1 MPTTIKFLGL
11 IAFFFISNF
20 YNGQEVDEEFSWPLE
35 IKTKQNQ
42 TITLYQPQLES
53 FESNILEARMAV
65 TIQIPDKEMIFG
77 ALWFR
82 ARMSTD
88 TENRTVV
95 LEKMQI
101 LKTHFPDM
109 TDNEKIEHFSTMLA
123 AEMESWNLEMSL
135 DRILASLNEVENLK
149 QLSDKIDN
157 APPAIYFRT
166 TPAVLLMIDGDPILK
181 TDEESGLEYVVNT
194 PFFIVKDSKSE
205 NYYVN
210 GGPFWYA
217 SKDILKDWEETEN
230 IPSAIKKFAEKS
242 IDEEESDSVAQSY
255 TVAPELVVE
264 TKAAELIMVDGTIDY
279 QSIEK
284 TNLLY
289 VSNSEND
296 IIMDIDSQNHYILI
310 AGRWYFS
317 KSLQDGDWK
326 FCEPSD
332 LPKDFMNIP
341 EESELASVRS
351 SIPGTS
357 EAQTALLEQS
367 IPQTATIDRKEA
379 KVEVKYDGD
388 PQFEKIEGTDVSYAI
403 NTDKTVLLIKKK
415 YYCVDEAVWF
425 VSKKAGGPWEVSEV
439 RPDEVDQIPPESPVY
454 NVKYTYI
461 YDSTPEVVYVGY
473 TPGYTY
479 SYVYGGVVVYG
490 TGYYYRPWYG
500 RYYYPRPVT
509 WGYGVHYSPY
519 GGWGFSYGIS
529 FGWIGWA
536 FHPFRRGYWGRHYRR
551 GYRHGYRR
559 GRRSGYRAG
568 YRAGKRN
575 SSRNMY
581 SNRSSGVRKGAA
593 KSGNSV
599 GRATASG
606 KSNNMYA
613 GKNGNVYQQ
622 NKTGGYDNK
631 SNNKQTAQQNRGQ
644 SSQQK
649 QQLNRS
655 SQNRTQGT
663 QNYNRSNQYRS
674 GGSRSGGSRGGGGR
688 GGGRR

>member
-1 MPTTIKFLGL
+1 MPNTIKHLGL
-11 IAFFFISNF
+11 IAFFFISSFSNA
-20 YNGQEVDEEFSWPLE
+20 QEVDQEFSWPQE

-42 TITLYQPQLES
+42 TITLYQPQFES
-53 FESNILEARMAV
+53 FESDILEARMAV
-65 TIQIPDKEMIFG
+65 TIQVPDDEMIFG
-77 ALWFR
+77 ALWFK
-82 ARMSTD
+82 ARMLTD
-88 TENRTVV
+88 MEDRTVV
-95 LEKMQI
+95 LEKMNI
-101 LKTHFPDM
+101 FKTHFPDM
-109 TDNEKIEHFSTMLA
+109 TDNEKIEHFSTMLS

-135 DRILASLNEVENLK
+135 DRILAGLDEVENLK

-157 APPAIYFRT
+157 TPPVIYFRT

-181 TDEESGLEYVVNT
+181 KDEESGLEFVVNT
-194 PFFIVKDSKSE
+194 PFFIVKELKSE

-210 GGPFWYA
+210 GGPFWYT
-217 SKDILKDWEETEN
+217 SKEILKGWEETEN

-242 IDEEESDSVAQSY
+242 IDKEESDSVAQSF
-255 TVAPELVVE
+255 TVAPELIVE

-279 QSIEK
+279 QAIEQ
-284 TNLLY
+284 TSLLY

-296 IIMDIDSQNHYILI
+296 IIMDISSQNHYILI

-317 KSLQDGDWK
+317 KSLKDGDWK
-326 FCEPSD
+326 FAEPSE
-332 LPKDFMNIP
+332 LPKDFLKIP

-388 PQFEKIEGTDVSYAI
+388 PQFEKIEGTDVSHAI

-415 YYCVDEAVWF
+415 YYCVDDAVWF
-425 VSKKAGGPWEVSEV
+425 VSKKAVGPWEVSTE

-454 NVKYTYI
+454 NVKYVYI
-461 YDSTPEVVYVGY
+461 YDSTPEVVYIGY

-490 TGYYYRPWYG
+490 SGYYYQPWYG

-529 FGWIGWA
+529 FGWIGWV
-536 FHPFRRGYWGRHYRR
+536 FHPYRRGYWGGRHYRR
-551 GYRHGYRR
+551 GYRHGYRS

-568 YRAGKRN
+568 YRAGRRN

-581 SNRSSGVRKGAA
+581 SSRNSGVRKSA
-593 KSGNSV
+593 NSPNST
-599 GRATASG
+599 GRASASA

-613 GKNGNVYQQ
+613 DKNGNVYQQ
-622 NKTGGYDNK
+622 NNQGGYDNK
-631 SNNKQTAQQNRGQ
+631 SNNRQKAQQNNGQ
-644 SSQQK
+644 SSQQR
-649 QQLNRS
+649 QQLNQS
-655 SQNRTQGT
+655 SQNRKQGT

-674 GGSRSGGSRGGGGR
+674 GGSAGR
-688 GGGRR
+688 DGGGRRR

>member
-1 MPTTIKFLGL
+1 MPTIIKFLGL
-11 IAFFFISNF
+11 IPLFFTSSFLNA
-20 YNGQEVDEEFSWPLE
+20 QEIDQEFSWPQE

-42 TITLYQPQLES
+42 IITLYQPQLES
-53 FESNILEARMAV
+53 FESDILEARMAV

-82 ARMSTD
+82 ARMLTD

-109 TDNEKIEHFSTMLA
+109 TDTEKIEHFSTMLSS
-123 AEMESWNLEMSL
+123 EMESRRLEMSL
-135 DRILASLNEVENLK
+135 DRMLASLNGVEDLR

-157 APPAIYFRT
+157 TPPAIYFRT
-166 TPAVLLMIDGDPILK
+166 TPAVLLMIDGDPVLK
-181 TDEESGLEYVVNT
+181 KDEESGLEYVVNT

-210 GGPFWYA
+210 GGPFWYT
-217 SKDILKDWEETEN
+217 SKDILKDWEETES
-230 IPSAIKKFAEKS
+230 IPTEIKKFAEKS
-242 IDEEESDSVAQSY
+242 IEDEEPDSVAQSY
-255 TVAPELVVE
+255 TTAPELVVE
-264 TKAAELIMVDGTIDY
+264 TKAAELIMVDGVIDY
-279 QSIEK
+279 QSIEQ
-284 TNLLY
+284 TSLLY

-296 IIMDIDSQNHYILI
+296 IIMDIASQNHYILI

-317 KSLQDGDWK
+317 NSLQDGDWK
-326 FCEPSD
+326 FCEPAD
-332 LPKDFMNIP
+332 LPKDFLNIP

-379 KVEVKYDGD
+379 KIEVTYDGD
-388 PQFEKIEGTDVSYAI
+388 PEFEKIEGTDVSYAI

-425 VSKKAGGPWEVSEV
+425 VSKKAAGPWEVSTV

-519 GGWGFSYGIS
+519 AGWGFSYGIS

-536 FHPFRRGYWGRHYRR
+536 FHPFRRGYWGRGYRR

-581 SNRSSGVRKGAA
+581 NNRSSGVKKNAA
-593 KSGNSV
+593 RSGNSP
-599 GRATASG
+599 GRAAASG

-622 NKTGGYDNK
+622 NKTGGFDNK

-644 SSQQK
+644 SSQQQ

-663 QNYNRSNQYRS
+663 RNYNRSTQQRS
-674 GGSRSGGSRGGGGR
+674 GASRGGGSRGGGR
-688 GGGRR
+688 GGRR